1 MPFTLSHAAAVVPLA
16 RGPLVPA
23 ALVVGAMA
31 PDVPYFVKVPRY
43 AGAWYEPFV
52 NATTTHHWPGA
63 LTVAVPTAAALLAVW
78 WVVKA
83 PLAALVTRQRVGV
96 PSDRSDERGG
106 RVERAGWVV
115 VSLVLGVATH
125 VLWDSF
131 THGDGF
137 LVERVDAL
145 REPAFAGMDVARVLQ
160 HVSTVV
166 GLVVLAVW
174 AARAFA
180 RWRQRGGR
188 VEVSRAG
195 VVVLAGVAV
204 LGLAAAAFA
213 VARDVERGESV
224 EAMLV
229 GLVTASGAAVAA
241 SLVLYAVARR
251 LTDGLQ
257 ARSAQRVDV

>member
-1 MPFTLSHAAAVVPLA
+1 MPFTLSHAAAVLPLA

-31 PDVPYFVKVPRY
+31 PDVPYFVKLPRY

-63 LTVAVPTAAALLAVW
+63 LTVAVPTAAVLLAVW
-78 WVVKA
+78 WLVRA
-83 PLAALVTRQRVGV
+83 PLVALVTRQRVHPG
-96 PSDRSDERGG
+96 SAERAG
-106 RVERAGWVV
+106 RLERAGWIIA
-115 VSLVLGVATH
+115 SLVLGVATH

-174 AARAFA
+174 ATRAFA

-188 VEVSRAG
+188 VEVSRTSAA
-195 VVVLAGVAV
+195 VLVGVAV
-204 LGLAAAAFA
+204 LGLAAAGLA
-213 VARDVERGESV
+213 VARGVAQDEPV
-224 EAMLV
+224 EAVLV
-229 GLVTASGAAVAA
+229 GIVTTSGAAVVGA
-241 SLVLYAVARR
+241 LVLYAVARR
-251 LTDGLQ
+251 LTEGVQERATD
-257 ARSAQRVDV
+257 RVDA